1 MRAELVLMGKRV
13 DMAAR
18 AHRRALVVLL
28 YSVLAMG
35 MAGLFYADHWRVTG
49 YYLVFAT
56 FLINRVFLGG
66 YDFGGLVK
74 PFNGKAPRRS
84 DVAPP
89 FLLLALR
96 VYRPVLGENA
106 YRSDERELEQRG
118 RAHYQAYQ
126 ALTVVLALL
135 WLPAGWNAF
144 RPAWVAGL
152 GTMVPLAVYGLV
164 LAGIVLALTLP
175 QAILLWT
182 EPDMEGEP
190 EGSGL
195 IGT

>member
-1 MRAELVLMGKRV
+1 MRAELVLMGRRV

-18 AHRRALVVLL
+18 AHRRALVVGL
-28 YSVLAMG
+28 YAALALG
-35 MAGLFYADHWRVTG
+35 MAGLFYADHWRASG

-56 FLINRVFLGG
+56 FLINRMFLGG

-74 PFNGKAPRRS
+74 PFNGRAPRRS
-84 DVAPP
+84 GEAPP

-96 VYRPVLGENA
+96 VYRPVPGENA

-126 ALTVVLALL
+126 ALTVVLAVL
-135 WLPAGWNAF
+135 WLPAGWSAF
-144 RPAWVAGL
+144 KPAWVAGL
-152 GTMVPLAVYGLV
+152 GPAVALVVYGLV

-182 EPDMEGEP
+182 EPDMEADGEQV
-190 EGSGL
+190 EARG
-195 IGT
+195 